1 MGQIIGSAA
10 KTKRCNLQSLSSFG
24 TPAAG
29 EYILVSSDN
38 SMNEAGQG
46 NFDCY
51 IVGHGNN
58 PLTSLALKNLRDV
71 IHIYDAVNSSTKPS
85 GMTSAGYWLNTST
98 NILYVFDGSQSS
110 KVVSWDVNALYVLNS
125 QIFKYDGTTLMPIGD
140 GCFDNVTFKTCG
152 IQTSDGAE
160 VFNKKRLTT
169 SPIYE
174 PTFIQVPT
182 GYLIYFAFWFNLDGT
197 INSSQSVDLTSYN
210 CVPKP
215 NTYMRIS
222 IRKTS
227 GTDFTESDIEVL
239 RSPSRISEIEYTLN
253 EHIEESSA
261 ELAVHTNLLVK
272 NWGNADAIIV
282 NKDRL
287 RQPSGT
293 WTATSATGFNFAKVD
308 IPDGASLVRVKMG
321 NTIAAPTYGY
331 LPFYFSANTTAN
343 AAFLSASIVCEAG
356 EMFVF
361 DKILSIPSG
370 AKYIYVCTNLTGAT
384 GDVVYG
390 DELSVDFNVL
400 NGGESSES
408 IIKEEYF
415 KAPIY
420 SYGLIDSDTGEV
432 LPQSANY
439 PYTIFDIEENWK
451 YIRTYITAFGSNR
464 GYGFVLEDGTWVG
477 TKTTTNGYKDIAI
490 PENAKTFKMCWQPSA
505 IPSQTFIVGINIS
518 LQQGYDEAVN
528 VVPFQ
533 FIPDFNLSRIPIQ
546 TRITETNLL
555 SDIYGRYDQLVEDY
569 PNYVTRID
577 CSDADTSLGLTRP
590 SELTDIPIYI
600 YKFTP
605 NLTRSNNAAK
615 GTVLPKAFI
624 ATGVHSNEK
633 MGIYTTYSLMKY
645 ICDTWKTDVN
655 AEMLRT
661 MCKIYVMPLVNPW
674 GFIHAGETISG
685 VNIPGRT
692 NYNSVNLNR
701 NAPSSDW
708 VFVANDSGGNYSGQ
722 EAGSEYETKILMYYI
737 EQISPDFFL
746 DAHTGNM
753 NIYGAFGVIEAPDGD
768 IIRKVQLSTS
778 RTGTTELVRSDEN
791 FPQNADVSLIDAGS
805 SSASGEIFTAV
816 RKHTKKQAYLTEQCI
831 EQKWKDGV
839 LTTSTQSINTDL
851 IYTMNMKMT
860 MNIVLRG
867 VKAATE
873 CR

>member
-1 MGQIIGSAA
+1 MGQIVSSAA
-10 KTKRCNLQSLSSFG
+10 KPKRCNANQLNQVP

-29 EYILVSSDN
+29 EHILVSSDN
-38 SMNEAGQG
+38 SMNAAGQG

-51 IVGHGNN
+51 IEGDGKN
-58 PLTSLALKNLRDV
+58 SLASFALKSLRNV
-71 IHIYDAVNSSTKPS
+71 IRIYDAINSDTKPS
-85 GMTSAGYWLNTST
+85 SMTSAGYWLNTSSYK
-98 NILYVFDGSQSS
+98 LYAYDGTQSS
-110 KVVSWDVNALYVLNS
+110 KVVSWDVNALYVLNN
-125 QIFKYDGTTLMPIGD
+125 QIFKYDGTTLTPIGE
-140 GCFDNVTFKTCG
+140 GCFDNVTLKICG
-152 IQTSDGAE
+152 IQYNDGAE
-160 VFNKKRLTT
+160 ISSKNRLAT

-174 PTFIQVPT
+174 PTFIQLPA
-182 GYLIYFAFWFNLDGT
+182 GYIIFYAYWYNLDGSF
-197 INSSQSVDLTSYN
+197 NSAKAVSLRSYN
-210 CVPKP
+210 CVPKL
-215 NTYMRIS
+215 NTYMRIV
-222 IRKTS
+222 INKTS
-227 GTDFTESDIEVL
+227 GADFTESDIEVL
-239 RSPSRISEIEYTLN
+239 RSPSRISEIEYALN
-253 EHIEESSA
+253 EHIEDSSA

-282 NKDRL
+282 NTNRI
-287 RQPSGT
+287 RRTNGT
-293 WTATSATGFNFAKVD
+293 WTATFATGFNFAKVD
-308 IPDGASLVRVKMG
+308 IPDGASLVRVNIR

-343 AAFLSASIVCEAG
+343 AEFLSAPIVCEVG

-361 DKILSIPSG
+361 DKILLIPSG

-390 DELSVDFNVL
+390 DELAVDFNVL

-451 YIRTYITAFGSNR
+451 YIRTYITAFTGNR
-464 GYGFVLEDGTWVG
+464 GYGFVLEDGTWIG
-477 TKTTTNGYKDIAI
+477 TKTTTNEYKDIAI
-490 PENAKTFKMCWQPSA
+490 PENAKTFKMCWQA

-546 TRITETNLL
+546 ARITETKLL
-555 SDIYGRYDQLVEDY
+555 SDIYGRYDQFVEDY

-577 CSDADTSLGLTRP
+577 CSDADASLNLTRP

-600 YKFTP
+600 YKFAP

-624 ATGVHSNEK
+624 VTGVHSNEK

-661 MCKIYVMPLVNPW
+661 MCEIYVMPLMNPW
-674 GFIHAGETISG
+674 GFIHAGETIEG

-692 NYNSVNLNR
+692 NYNGVNLNR

-708 VFVANDSGGNYSGQ
+708 LFVANDSRGNYSGQ
-722 EAGSEYETKILMYYI
+722 EANSEYETKILMYYI

-746 DAHTGNM
+746 DAHTMNM
-753 NIYGAFGVIEAPDGD
+753 TAYGSFGAIEAPSDE

-778 RTGTTELVRSDEN
+778 RTGTTELIRSDEN
-791 FPQNADVSLIDAGS
+791 FPQDADISLIGAGG

-816 RKHTKKQAYLTEQCI
+816 RQRTKKQAYLTEQCM

-839 LTTSTQSINTDL
+839 LTTSVQSMNTDL

-860 MNIVLRG
+860 MNILLRG